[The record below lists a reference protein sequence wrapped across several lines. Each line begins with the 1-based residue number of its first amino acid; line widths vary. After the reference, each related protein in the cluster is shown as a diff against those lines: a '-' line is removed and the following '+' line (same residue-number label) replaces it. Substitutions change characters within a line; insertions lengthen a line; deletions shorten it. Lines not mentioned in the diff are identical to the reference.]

1 MNYYKITNKEEVHN
15 GFQFHDGLNVDT
27 VKWYPFGNCEAGG
40 IFFARR
46 DILGFLAY
54 NDIVGYWIREV
65 TIPPGIPMYRNPG
78 SPEKWKA
85 PQIILGKR
93 RKITA
98 AVIQEL
104 INAGADIHAQSD
116 CPLLAASANNHLDVV
131 KFLVAKGADVHAR
144 DDAALRWAS
153 EKGHLDV
160 VKFLVAKGADVHA
173 WDDYA
178 LRWASANN
186 QLDVVKFLVAK
197 GADVHARDD
206 AALGWASANNHL
218 EVVKFLRAAMKEG
231 AEG

>member
-15 GFQFHDGLNVDT
+15 GFQFHNGLNVDT
-27 VKWYPFGNCEAGG
+27 KKWHPFGDCEAGG

-46 DILGFLAY
+46 DILAFMSY
-54 NDIVGYWIREV
+54 SDINGYWIREV

-78 SPEKWKA
+78 AVEKFKA
-85 PQIILGKR
+85 PAVFLGPR

-98 AVIQEL
+98 TVIREL
-104 INAGADIHAQSD
+104 VAKGADVHACD
-116 CPLLAASANNHLDVV
+116 DYALLAASANNHLEVIKV
-131 KFLVAKGADVHAR
+131 LVAKGADVHAR

-186 QLDVVKFLVAK
+186 
-197 GADVHARDD
+197 
-206 AALGWASANNHL
+206 HL